1 MLKED
6 FLELLVCPIGRARLR
21 QEDDVLIC
29 TRCGTRFAVED
40 DIPNM
45 LVDDAELPA
54 GCVSLADLDCV
65 KSGDAKLE

>member
-45 LVDDAELPA
+45 LVDDAEHPRRLRLA
-54 GCVSLADLDCV
+54 GRPRLRE
-65 KSGDAKLE
+65 KR